1 MTARRRNREPVAAA
15 VVGVGSMGRQHAR
28 VYSELPGVALVG
40 VHDADTESAADVAEA
55 YETEVLSMAEVLDE
69 ATVVSVAVPTEH
81 HYDVVKTCL
90 EDDLHVLVEKPFVN
104 DRERGAEL
112 ATLARQR
119 GLVLQV
125 GHIERFNPATRVLE
139 DVVPDLDLVA
149 FDVERLGPPIDR
161 DIDDSVVLDLM
172 VHDLDILLA
181 LVDSDVEKV
190 TAAANGRQYV
200 LANLVFEDG
209 TVASLTASRRTRQK
223 IRQLS
228 VTAESCRVNV
238 DFIDQAVDI
247 HRESFPEYVEAN
259 GDIRYRHESV
269 VEQPMVEN
277 GEPLKAELESFV
289 KAVREGRPA
298 EVTPEDALRVQ
309 ELAERIEEIA
319 LGDRREVRAR

>member
-1 MTARRRNREPVAAA
+1 MSGRRERVPAG

-28 VYSELPGVALVG
+28 VYAELPGVDLVG
-40 VHDADTESAADVAEA
+40 VYDANESCAEA
-55 YETEVLSMAEVLDE
+55 VADDYETDVLSLPDLLD
-69 ATVVSVAVPTEH
+69 AASVVSVAVPTEH

-90 EDDLHVLVEKPFVN
+90 ERDVHVLVEKPFVEE
-104 DRERGAEL
+104 RERGEEL

-125 GHIERFNPATRVLE
+125 GYIERFNPATRVLQ
-139 DVVPDLDLVA
+139 DVVPDLDLIA

-161 DIDDSVVLDLM
+161 DIKDSVVLDLM
-172 VHDLDILLA
+172 VHDLDILLS
-181 LVDSDVEKV
+181 LVDCDVASV
-190 TAAANGRQYV
+190 SAISHGPQYV
-200 LANLVFEDG
+200 VAQLVFEDG

-223 IRQLS
+223 IRELS

-238 DFIDQAVDI
+238 DFIQQSVNI
-247 HRESFPEYVEAN
+247 HRESFPEYLETN

-289 KAVREGRPA
+289 NAVREGKPA

-309 ELAERIEEIA
+309 ALAERIEA
-319 LGDRREVRAR
+319 LALAERTEVTAR

>member
-1 MTARRRNREPVAAA
+1 MTSRRRGKEPMAAA

-28 VYSELPGVALVG
+28 VYSELPGIDLVG
-40 VHDADTESAADVAEA
+40 VHDADAESAEDVADA
-55 YETEVLSMAEVLDE
+55 YETESLSMAEVLDA

-90 EDDLHVLVEKPFVN
+90 ENDVNVLVEKPFVT
-104 DRERGAEL
+104 DREQGEEL

-125 GHIERFNPATRVLE
+125 GHIERFNPATRVLK

-149 FDVERLGPPIDR
+149 FDVQRLGPPIDR
-161 DIDDSVVLDLM
+161 DIEDSVVLDLM

-181 LVDSDVEKV
+181 LVDSPVEEV
-190 TAAANGRQYV
+190 TAAANGRQYA

-247 HRESFPEYVEAN
+247 HRESFPEYVESN

-289 KAVREGRPA
+289 TAVREGTPA

-309 ELAERIEEIA
+309 ELAERIEAIA
-319 LGDRREVRAR
+319 LEERREVRAR